1 MKPTSL
7 AAALALSLLVAPGVQ
22 ASDGPLVVKESPH
35 SVAATMDKLA
45 AALQAKGL
53 KPALRIDHAAAA
65 KAAGL
70 EMAPAQ
76 VMLFG
81 NPKLGTPL
89 MQADPRIAIDLPMRV
104 VSWQDKAGKVWIG
117 YADPATLKA
126 RYGIAGKDEAFKT
139 MAGALKSFTDSAIAK

>member
-1 MKPTSL
+1 MRHIIIAVAVAASL
-7 AAALALSLLVAPGVQ
+7 VTTARAA
-22 ASDGPLVVKESPH
+22 DGPLIIKESPH
-35 SVAATMDKLA
+35 SVAVTMDKLA
-45 AALQAKGL
+45 TALQAKGL

-70 EMAPAQ
+70 EMPPAQ

-126 RYGIAGKDEAFKT
+126 RYGLAGKDEAFKT
-139 MAGALKSFTDSAIAK
+139 MAGALKSFTDTAIAK